1 MVELVTQPKNFSTDY
16 CNECIDK
23 FLHNFFVDN
32 LSTAECFLEFS
43 LGKPRL
49 DLPFGSLKNLFVSHL
64 LPNPNSYRKLSIQVV
79 GDIQEVPN
87 AGKNSEKPGQ
97 VKPTFQKVQH
107 HVEGEPEHT
116 RLPEAHD
123 MAGRTSIDHVR
134 AAKKV
139 LQMMMY
145 EKEKKKQASAVEEE
159 VPKQVVKDVAKFKRK
174 NSLIFYPNENDMKN

>member
-1 MVELVTQPKNFSTDY
+1 MTQPKNFSTDY

-23 FLHNFFVDN
+23 FLASFFHEN
-32 LSTAECFLEFS
+32 LSNAESFLEFS

-64 LPNPNSYRKLSIQVV
+64 LPNQHGYRKLSIQVV
-79 GDIQEVPN
+79 GDIQEAPN
-87 AGKNSEKPGQ
+87 TAKNTEKPGQ
-97 VKPTFQKVQH
+97 VQPTYQKVH
-107 HVEGEPEHT
+107 HHAEGEPDHQ
-116 RLPEAHD
+116 RSPEAHD

-145 EKEKKKQASAVEEE
+145 EKEKKRQASGVEEE
-159 VPKQVVKDVAKFKRK
+159 IPRQVVKDVAKFKRK
-174 NSLIFYPNENDMKN
+174 NSTIFYPNEI